1 MFPAGVNTTYKRT
14 DFATW
19 RNVNRLKR
27 ELVSSTDNCLKS
39 TIFDLKIASIQTAS
53 WSDSHERGSETK
65 APHNHH
71 LFLLLARSSMLVLL
85 LKCQPPLK
93 QLPRGVPS
101 CPDRGIFSS
110 LCPRIS
116 MSHLSIVP
124 FILPQ
129 QGIGPARALIQLF
142 NVLMTL
148 GRPDTEGTNWTALV
162 VKIHVSW

>member
-1 MFPAGVNTTYKRT
+1 MWTLLTKDRFCNVTQHPSVKERTPRLQHRQLPQVNNFR
-14 DFATW
+14 
-19 RNVNRLKR
+19 
-27 ELVSSTDNCLKS
+27 
-39 TIFDLKIASIQTAS
+39 LKIASIQTAS

-85 LKCQPPLK
+85 LKRQPPLK

-148 GRPDTEGTNWTALV
+148 GRPETEGTNWTALV